1 MIAIRAHNLGK
12 TYKIYASPALRLKEI
27 FLRRSFHTEF
37 TALNNINFSVLP
49 GETLGIIGENGA
61 GKSTLLKILAKTL
74 KPTAGLLETNGRCAA
89 LLELGAGFNPEFT
102 GEENIYLNAYLMGLS
117 KAEIDAKKKEILDF
131 SELGDFIG
139 RPVKTYSS
147 GMHVRLAFS
156 IATSVDP
163 DILIVD
169 EALSVGDEYF
179 QKKSIDRMIGFK
191 KSGRTIVFCTH
202 SMYHIQE
209 LCTRVIWLCDGQM
222 RGSGPTGKVIMD
234 YQNYERAK
242 SAEIKEEVSHMKEA
256 EPSAPTS
263 VKIREM
269 KLLDAEGNETEVLKT
284 FEPVTL
290 YFRIGLNGSP
300 TRGHVGFGIVRNDE
314 EMVFLTM
321 SNFDRLPLIEFHDGQ
336 EFRVKIE
343 SLPLLP
349 GIYSFGAIIGD
360 EHALHP
366 YDMMR
371 TKSVQVIHRGK
382 ELGMTFVGYK
392 WVY

>member
-1 MIAIRAHNLGK
+1 MIAIHAQDLRK
-12 TYKIYASPALRLKEI
+12 TYRIYGSPALRLKEI

-37 TALNNINFSVLP
+37 TALDSINFSVLQ
-49 GETLGIIGENGA
+49 GETIGIIGENGA

-74 KPTAGLLETNGRCAA
+74 KPSAGTLEINGRSAA

-117 KAEIDAKKKEILDF
+117 KAEIDSKKNEIIGF
-131 SELGDFIG
+131 SELGDFIN

-147 GMHVRLAFS
+147 GMHIRLAFS

-163 DILIVD
+163 QILIVD

-179 QKKSIDRMIGFK
+179 QKKSVDRMMGFK
-191 KSGRTIVFCTH
+191 ESGRTIVFCTH

-209 LCTRVIWLCDGQM
+209 LCTRAIWLCNGRM
-222 RGSGPTGKVIMD
+222 KSVGPTGKVIMD

-242 SAEIKEEVSHMKEA
+242 SASFNEEASHMTDSDPVAK
-256 EPSAPTS
+256 T
-263 VKIREM
+263 IQIFDM
-269 KLLDAEGNETEVLKT
+269 KLLDENGNEADILRT

-290 YFRIGLNGSP
+290 YFKIGLSGDRP
-300 TRGHVGFGIVRNDE
+300 RGHIGFGILRNDE
-314 EMVFLTM
+314 VMVFLTM
-321 SNFDRLPLIEFHDGQ
+321 TNFDRLPLIDFHDGQ
-336 EFRVKIE
+336 EFRVKID

-349 GIYSFGAIIGD
+349 GIYSFGAIIAD

-371 TKSVQVIHRGK
+371 TKSIQVMHGGK

-392 WVY
+392 WIY